1 MALSTFSPF
10 AVKEISSFK
19 WLTEMVLEF
28 LDSVFQVLPIELV
41 FFVVVLW
48 VNVGSEDI
56 VIVPPKG
63 VKLPQS
69 IF

>member
-19 WLTEMVLEF
+19 GLTEMVLEF

-41 FFVVVLW
+41 FFVVVL
-48 VNVGSEDI
+48 
-56 VIVPPKG
+56 
-63 VKLPQS
+63 
-69 IF
+69 